1 MAAQTR
7 SSSAASVTVLAKG
20 LAIMKTRLITSL
32 LAVLVAS
39 TSTAFAQDTAKLAP
53 TGITQEDIVGPLPAV
68 HGLACYE
75 LVDEPNFCVLPSV
88 PRIVNHTI
96 PFNVID
102 LNGGW
107 VDQNGVRPYIYL
119 YNSPNAG
126 GGYSLTID
134 LSLVNR
140 PDGFGYFVNG
150 SVIAIVF
157 PDDREYTATIDPDGR
172 TIRWSNNTVWTK
184 L

>member
-1 MAAQTR
+1 
-7 SSSAASVTVLAKG
+7 
-20 LAIMKTRLITSL
+20 MKTRLFVLLIT
-32 LAVLVAS
+32 AS
-39 TSTAFAQDTAKLAP
+39 VTLPSAAFAQDTASLAP
-53 TGITQEDIVGPLPAV
+53 TGIAQGDIVGPLPPLR
-68 HGLACYE
+68 GLACYK
-75 LVDEPNFCVLPSV
+75 LVDEPNFCVQPDS

-96 PFNVID
+96 PLNVID

-107 VDQNGVRPYIYL
+107 VDPNGVHPYIYL
-119 YNSPNAG
+119 YHEPAAS
-126 GGYSLTID
+126 GGYALTID

-150 SVIAIVF
+150 STIAIVF
-157 PDDREYTATIDPDGR
+157 PDDREYSATIDPDGR